1 MKKKKIFLL
10 IVLFFSLTTFVDIN
24 QTKKKSFFSIDNVEL
39 SGIKNANE
47 SKIKKKIELIKGK
60 NLFFLRKNDIVSLL
74 ENNKFIKKIEIKK
87 IYPNK
92 LKISFQESLP
102 IGILIQENK
111 NFLLLQNG
119 LVIKKFDKNKFNYL
133 PLVSG
138 IKAEKNYFKF
148 YSELKTINFNTDF
161 VNKFY
166 YYKVNRWD
174 ILLKDE
180 KLIKLPSVNYINSIE
195 RFIEI
200 YQKEEFKKFKIFD
213 FRIEKK
219 LILN

>member
-1 MKKKKIFLL
+1 MFY
-10 IVLFFSLTTFVDIN
+10 FFSLTTFVDIN

>member
-24 QTKKKSFFSIDNVEL
+24 QTKKKSFFSIDSVEL

-47 SKIKKKIELIKGK
+47 SKIEKKIELIKGK